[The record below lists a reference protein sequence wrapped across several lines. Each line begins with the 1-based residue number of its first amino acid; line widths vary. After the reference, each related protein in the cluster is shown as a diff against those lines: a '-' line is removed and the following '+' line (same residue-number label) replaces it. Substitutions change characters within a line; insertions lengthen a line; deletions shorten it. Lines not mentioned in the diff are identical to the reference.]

1 MVKKRKRLGEIL
13 VDRGV
18 VTPAMVNEAL
28 QHAQEEGVRVGE
40 ALVALGLADEEDV
53 TKALATQ
60 YEMEYVDL
68 EHQILAPALLEEVP
82 DEIIRRHLVL
92 PINKEGNRLKVIITD
107 PLDLETMDML
117 RFRLN
122 AEIDCALA
130 SKTRLRSFIERYV
143 RSDVSIDQAVQQLE
157 RDAELGG
164 AGAIHEE
171 MDAQSAPV
179 IRLVHMLITEAVNGR
194 ASDIHIEPMA
204 NRVRVRY
211 RIDGVCRE
219 RDNIPKRMQGPVVN
233 RVKIMAGIDL
243 AEKRRPTD
251 GRIRM
256 VIGGADIDFRVSC
269 VPGYHGENVVLRVL
283 RAESAQM
290 GITALGFE
298 KDDYE
303 RFLRI
308 IKRPNGVFLVTGP
321 TGSGKTTTLYAAL
334 NELNRPDRKIIT
346 AEDPIEYNFT
356 GINQVQVNEQ
366 IGLTFASILRAM
378 LRQAPNIILVGEVRD
393 LAVGEV
399 AIQAALTGHLV
410 FSTLHTND
418 APGAITR
425 LVDMGIKP
433 FLVASSLQAVMAQR
447 LVRVICEECK
457 EVDPAPDMR
466 VMRTLGFTEAEL
478 ESGSIYRGRGCA
490 ACGGTGYRGRLG
502 IFELMEMTR
511 ALAEMSMRRT
521 PVNEIRREARAAGMR
536 TLVEDGRRKI
546 LNGVTTP
553 AELARITQVSELI
566 LE

>member
-157 RDAELGG
+157 RDSDLGP
-164 AGAIHEE
+164 AGGIKEE
-171 MDAQSAPV
+171 IDAQSAPV
-179 IRLVHMLITEAVNGR
+179 IRLVSMLITEAVNGR

-219 RDNIPKRMQGPVVN
+219 RDNIPKRM
-233 RVKIMAGIDL
+233 
-243 AEKRRPTD
+243 
-251 GRIRM
+251 
-256 VIGGADIDFRVSC
+256 
-269 VPGYHGENVVLRVL
+269 
-283 RAESAQM
+283 
-290 GITALGFE
+290 
-298 KDDYE
+298 
-303 RFLRI
+303 
-308 IKRPNGVFLVTGP
+308 
-321 TGSGKTTTLYAAL
+321 
-334 NELNRPDRKIIT
+334 
-346 AEDPIEYNFT
+346 
-356 GINQVQVNEQ
+356 
-366 IGLTFASILRAM
+366 
-378 LRQAPNIILVGEVRD
+378 
-393 LAVGEV
+393 
-399 AIQAALTGHLV
+399 
-410 FSTLHTND
+410 
-418 APGAITR
+418 
-425 LVDMGIKP
+425 
-433 FLVASSLQAVMAQR
+433 
-447 LVRVICEECK
+447 
-457 EVDPAPDMR
+457 
-466 VMRTLGFTEAEL
+466 
-478 ESGSIYRGRGCA
+478 
-490 ACGGTGYRGRLG
+490 
-502 IFELMEMTR
+502 
-511 ALAEMSMRRT
+511 
-521 PVNEIRREARAAGMR
+521 
-536 TLVEDGRRKI
+536 
-546 LNGVTTP
+546 
-553 AELARITQVSELI
+553 
-566 LE
+566 